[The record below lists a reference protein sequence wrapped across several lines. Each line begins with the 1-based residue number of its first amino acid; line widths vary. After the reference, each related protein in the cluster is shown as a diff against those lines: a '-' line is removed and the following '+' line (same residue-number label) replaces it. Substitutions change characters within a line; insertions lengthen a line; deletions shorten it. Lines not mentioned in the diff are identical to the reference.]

1 MADEPRRLELCSTK
15 TTKGHYRFVA
25 RLLFPEQL
33 FVILLSMLRI
43 GSHEIDPP
51 YILAP
56 MAGVSQMPF
65 RVLAR
70 SFGAGL
76 APTELISAK
85 GLLHRNQRTL
95 HYLIHDVAR
104 ETPHCVQLFGGD
116 LEPMTQAARA
126 CVDEGANIID
136 INMGCPVRKVT
147 KTGAGSAL
155 LCDVARA
162 AEVLGAIRR
171 AVPQSVAVTAKLR
184 AGWDADHIN
193 CVEMA
198 QALQQAGCQAVALH
212 ARTRAQGYSG
222 TANWDLIGQVK
233 QAVRIPVIGNGDVVT
248 VADAHAMRARTGCDA
263 VMIGRG
269 ALGNPWI
276 FQQLKQGETDSGDG
290 RPAGPQRLPV
300 VLGHLRKH
308 VALHRLVHQR
318 QADPRTTEEQ
328 MLTRAVRAFRTHLV
342 WYSTGLRGA
351 ALFRQRVMQL
361 ENLQEINQ
369 AVRAFFTFGSDSSSV
384 ELKPEDAS
392 VEAIDYR
399 QAFG

>member
-1 MADEPRRLELCSTK
+1 
-15 TTKGHYRFVA
+15 
-25 RLLFPEQL
+25 
-33 FVILLSMLRI
+33 
-43 GSHEIDPP
+43 
-51 YILAP
+51 
-56 MAGVSQMPF
+56 
-65 RVLAR
+65 
-70 SFGAGL
+70 
-76 APTELISAK
+76 
-85 GLLHRNQRTL
+85 
-95 HYLIHDVAR
+95 HYLIRDVAR

-116 LEPMTQAARA
+116 PAVMAQAARA
-126 CVDEGANIID
+126 CVDEGADIID

-155 LCDVARA
+155 LCDTARA
-162 AEVLGAIRR
+162 ADVVAAIRR
-171 AVPQSVAVTAKLR
+171 AVPPEVAVTAKLR

-222 TANWDLIGQVK
+222 TADWDLIGRVK

-248 VADAHAMRARTGCDA
+248 VADAHAMQARTGCDG

-276 FQQLKQGETDSGDG
+276 FQQLKQRDPTAGDG

-300 VLGHLRKH
+300 VLGHLRDH
-308 VALHRLVHQR
+308 IALHRLVHQR
-318 QADPRTTEEQ
+318 QADPRTTREQ
-328 MLTRAVRAFRTHLV
+328 VLIRALRAFRTHLV

-351 ALFRQRVMQL
+351 SLFRQRIMQL
-361 ENLQEINQ
+361 ENLPGIVQ
-369 AVRAFFTFGSDSSSV
+369 AARAFFAAGDDSRSVAPQPSDAV
-384 ELKPEDAS
+384 

>member
-1 MADEPRRLELCSTK
+1 
-15 TTKGHYRFVA
+15 
-25 RLLFPEQL
+25 
-33 FVILLSMLRI
+33 MLRI
-43 GSHEIDPP
+43 GPYGIDPP

-95 HYLIHDVAR
+95 HYLIRDVAR

-116 LEPMTQAARA
+116 PAVMAQAARA
-126 CVDEGANIID
+126 CVDEGADIID

-155 LCDVARA
+155 LCDTTRA
-162 AEVLGAIRR
+162 ADVVAAIRR
-171 AVPQSVAVTAKLR
+171 AVPPTAAVTAKLR
-184 AGWDADHIN
+184 AGWDADQIN

-198 QALQQAGCQAVALH
+198 QALQQTGCQAVALH

-222 TANWDLIGQVK
+222 TADWDLIGRVK
-233 QAVRIPVIGNGDVVT
+233 QAVRIPVIGNGDVAT
-248 VADAHAMRARTGCDA
+248 VADAHAMQARTGCDG

-276 FQQLKQGETDSGDG
+276 FQQLKQGD
-290 RPAGPQRLPV
+290 
-300 VLGHLRKH
+300 
-308 VALHRLVHQR
+308 
-318 QADPRTTEEQ
+318 
-328 MLTRAVRAFRTHLV
+328 
-342 WYSTGLRGA
+342 
-351 ALFRQRVMQL
+351 
-361 ENLQEINQ
+361 
-369 AVRAFFTFGSDSSSV
+369 
-384 ELKPEDAS
+384 
-392 VEAIDYR
+392 
-399 QAFG
+399 

>member
-1 MADEPRRLELCSTK
+1 
-15 TTKGHYRFVA
+15 
-25 RLLFPEQL
+25 
-33 FVILLSMLRI
+33 MLRI
-43 GSHEIDPP
+43 GPHGINPP

-95 HYLIHDVAR
+95 HYLIRDVAR

-116 LEPMTQAARA
+116 PAAMAQAARA
-126 CVDEGANIID
+126 CVDEGADIID

-155 LCDVARA
+155 LCDTARA
-162 AEVLGAIRR
+162 AAVVAAIRR
-171 AVPQSVAVTAKLR
+171 AVPPEAAVTAKLR
-184 AGWDADHIN
+184 AGWDSDHIN

-198 QALQQAGCQAVALH
+198 QALEQAGCQAVALH

-222 TANWDLIGQVK
+222 TADWDLIGRVK

-248 VADAHAMRARTGCDA
+248 VADAHAMQARTGCDG

-276 FQQLKQGETDSGDG
+276 FQQLKQGNPAAGDS

-300 VLGHLRKH
+300 LLGHLREH
-308 VALHRLVHQR
+308 IALHRLVHQR
-318 QADPRTTEEQ
+318 QADAKTTEEE
-328 MLTRAVRAFRTHLV
+328 MMVRALRAFRTHLV

-351 ALFRQRVMQL
+351 SLFRQRIMQL
-361 ENLQEINQ
+361 ESLPEIVQ
-369 AVRAFFTFGSDSSSV
+369 TVRAFFTAGDDGADG
-384 ELKPEDAS
+384 ELERLDAA
-392 VEAIDYR
+392 VAAIDYR